1 MISAETRGYFARF
14 LSVGGVGFLADAAVF
29 QCLVWLGQG
38 PIPARIASTVVAV
51 TVTWYL
57 NRRLT
62 FKTAGISRRSTEYLR
77 YWLVA
82 SIGLVIN
89 FGAFLLVLSSV
100 PLAGDIPILALL
112 AGAGA
117 AVLFNFVG
125 ARYWAY
131 QRESYDS

>member
-14 LSVGGVGFLADAAVF
+14 LSVGGVGFIADAGVF
-29 QCLVWLGQG
+29 QVLVWLGQG
-38 PIPARIASTVVAV
+38 PILARVASTVVAV
-51 TVTWYL
+51 TVTWFL

-62 FKTAGISRRSTEYLR
+62 FRTSGVSRRGPEYLR

-82 SIGLVIN
+82 SVGLVIN
-89 FGAFLLVLSSV
+89 FGVFLLALAIV
-100 PLAGDIPILALL
+100 PLMQEIPILALF

-117 AVLFNFVG
+117 AVIFNFIG

-131 QRESYDS
+131 RRESPDS